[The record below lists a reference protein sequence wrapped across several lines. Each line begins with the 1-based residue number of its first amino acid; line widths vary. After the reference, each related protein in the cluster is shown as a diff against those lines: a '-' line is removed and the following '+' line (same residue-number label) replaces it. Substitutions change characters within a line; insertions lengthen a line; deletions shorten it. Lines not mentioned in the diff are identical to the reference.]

1 MATRTITPDP
11 QGETTMREELGG
23 AVEITDEA
31 IACRAYDIYLS
42 GQGGS
47 DLDHWL
53 RAEEEIRR
61 PV

>member
-1 MATRTITPDP
+1 
-11 QGETTMREELGG
+11 MREELG
-23 AVEITDEA
+23 VELEITDEA
-31 IACRAYDIYLS
+31 IARRAYDTYLS

-53 RAEEEIRR
+53 RAEEELHR